1 MESDLLNKMS
11 RRKSNSSEENKSHE
25 PQVFGET
32 IQTKET
38 IDESAG
44 EQTSNDETASV
55 SFDCV

>member
-1 MESDLLNKMS
+1 MS

-32 IQTKET
+32 IQAKET
-38 IDESAG
+38 TEESAG
-44 EQTSNDETASV
+44 EQSSNDETASV